1 MRPLR
6 STPCRN
12 QVLDGKN
19 RRLRIPG
26 LLLAGLL
33 GPLGAGCESQPPP
46 PDPGRVTLRRL
57 SRTEYGNTVRD
68 LLGTRLRPAE
78 ELPPDD
84 TGHGFDNL
92 ADVLTLSPL
101 HLLRYERA
109 AGQLLDE
116 ALRKS
121 GRSVERTLPAEEMD
135 LKVGLVR
142 QRGAMF
148 ILSNLDVPLPLQ
160 VPEAGEYEITARAF
174 GQQVPPDPARASV
187 LVDGEVVRSFD
198 VTAVEDAPQELRVT
212 ARISKGAHVISVAF
226 TNDLYLDDPKDPTK
240 KLDRNLGLLW
250 IRVSGPITA
259 PEKNP
264 LRARLLPCELDG
276 VSAESGL
283 ACARES
289 LRRFVRRAFR
299 RPPTAA
305 ELAELE
311 RFFEQARAEGDPIE
325 AGLRL
330 ALTAALLSPHFLF
343 RVELDAEPT
352 SLVPHRLGDF
362 ELATRLSYFLW
373 SSTPDDE
380 LLALAEAGVL
390 QRDEVLKKQVGRM
403 LADPRAESL
412 LDSFAAQWLAL
423 RALDTAAPDPV
434 RYPAFSEPLRAALR
448 EETRRYLR
456 EFFPLVGSRELG
468 LRELPSAPFTFVD
481 RDLARYY
488 GLTSPGSAGGFEQVA
503 LEATPRRG
511 LLTQGSVL
519 LMTSYPDRTSPV
531 RRGKWVL
538 EQLLCAP
545 PPPPP
550 PDVIGSF
557 GEGRGKG
564 TLRQRL
570 EEHRSRPE
578 CAGCHRLM
586 DPIGFAFERFDAI
599 GRLRGTDSGMAID
612 DSGELPDGQRF
623 AGAAELSGVLSR
635 DPRFV
640 RCTVEKL
647 MTYALGRAPEPAV
660 DAQRLEAL
668 YAALEP
674 EGSTL
679 RTLIERLVLDE
690 AFRSR
695 RGEPQ
700 APEASREGGA
710 P

>member
-1 MRPLR
+1 MRRPR
-6 STPCRN
+6 RAACRKSF
-12 QVLDGKN
+12 LDG
-19 RRLRIPG
+19 RPSRVRGPG
-26 LLLAGLL
+26 LLLGGLWAAL
-33 GPLGAGCESQPPP
+33 AAGCESAPPP

-57 SRTEYGNTVRD
+57 SRAEYGNTVRD
-68 LLGTRLRPAE
+68 LFGTAARPEA

-109 AGQLLDE
+109 ASSLLDE

-121 GRSVERTLPAEEMD
+121 GRSLERTLPAEEMD

-142 QRGAMF
+142 RRGSL
-148 ILSNLDVPLPLQ
+148 IVLSNLEVPLPLSI
-160 VPEAGEYEITARAF
+160 PAAGEYEIAVRAF
-174 GQQVPPDPARASV
+174 GDQVPPDPVRAAV
-187 LVDGEVVRSFD
+187 LVDGEAVKVFD
-198 VTAVEDAPQELRVT
+198 VRATEDAPQELRT
-212 ARISKGAHVISVAF
+212 PATLSKGAHVISVALL
-226 TNDLYLDDPKDPTK
+226 NDLYVDDPMNPGQ
-240 KLDRNLGLLW
+240 KLDRNLGLFW
-250 IRVSGPITA
+250 IRVSGPTPA

-264 LRARLLPCELDG
+264 LRARLVPCELDG
-276 VSAESGL
+276 VSAEAALRCGK
-283 ACARES
+283 ET
-289 LRRFVRRAFR
+289 LRRFVRRAWR
-299 RPPTAA
+299 RTPTVE

-311 RFFEQARAEGDPIE
+311 RFFAQAREEGATVE
-325 AGLRL
+325 AGLRS

-343 RVELDAEPT
+343 RVELDPEPT
-352 SLVPHRLGDF
+352 STAPHRLSDF

-380 LLALAEAGVL
+380 LLALAEAGAL
-390 QRDEVLKKQVGRM
+390 TSDEVLRAQVRRL

-423 RALDTAAPDPV
+423 RMLDTAAPDLARYKAFTESV
-434 RYPAFSEPLRAALR
+434 RSGLRD
-448 EETRRYLR
+448 ETRRYLR
-456 EFFPLVGSRELG
+456 EFFPLVGSRELE
-468 LRELPSAPFTFVD
+468 LRSLPSAPFTFLD
-481 RDLARYY
+481 RDLASYY
-488 GLTSPGSAGGFEQVA
+488 ELAGPHEGTPGAWQEVA
-503 LEATPRRG
+503 LDGTPRAG

-519 LMTSYPDRTSPV
+519 LMTSYPGRTSPV

-557 GEGRGKG
+557 GEGSGGG

-570 EEHRSRPE
+570 EAHRSRPE

-599 GRLRGTDSGMAID
+599 GRLRSTDGGMPID

-623 AGAAELSGVLSR
+623 TGAAELAGLIAN

-647 MTYALGRAPEPAV
+647 MTYGLGRAPSADV
-660 DAQRLEAL
+660 DALRIEAL
-668 YAALEP
+668 AA
-674 EGSTL
+674 GAGTL
-679 RTLIERLVLDE
+679 RTLIESLVLDD

-695 RGEPQ
+695 RGEP
-700 APEASREGGA
+700 EASTEGGA